1 MDIRASTKWTW
12 VNHAS
17 KYKMQNYVLLE
28 DNRENLIDLG
38 LGKNFLYT
46 TLKGSSWKKITD
58 KLDYI
63 KIQKC
68 LLCKRHCFFCR
79 NNEMKRCATE

>member
-1 MDIRASTKWTW
+1 MVVEQIHTRMEKKKNLNMDITASTKWTW

-38 LGKNFLYT
+38 H
-46 TLKGSSWKKITD
+46 
-58 KLDYI
+58 
-63 KIQKC
+63 QKPVRER
-68 LLCKRHCFFCR
+68 K
-79 NNEMKRCATE
+79 